1 MGLKPNEL
9 RHTTMYDFNLMAR
22 AFSENRKHDYNVM
35 RINAFLISAYSGLEG
50 KARKKLT
57 PEKMFPLKSNSEKP
71 KTDKKKLFDLIK
83 MVEKSR
89 GMA

>member
-9 RHTTMYDFNLMAR
+9 RSTTMYDFNLMAR

-89 GMA
+89 GIA

>member
-9 RHTTMYDFNLMAR
+9 RSTTMYDFNLMAR
-22 AFSENRKHDYNVM
+22 AFAENRKHDYNVM

-89 GMA
+89 GIA